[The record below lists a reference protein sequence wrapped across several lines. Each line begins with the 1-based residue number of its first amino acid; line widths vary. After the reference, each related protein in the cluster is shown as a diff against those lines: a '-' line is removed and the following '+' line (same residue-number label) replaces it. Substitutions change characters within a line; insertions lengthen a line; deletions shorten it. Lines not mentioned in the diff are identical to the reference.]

1 MFYSPMITKPA
12 GQSSIKS
19 VTRSDTRPATKTV
32 DAVPEFYHYE
42 DTGCEVSRS
51 WLKCPLSRCKYDD
64 PVWFQR
70 HRRMAQDLRVWQAIQ
85 REDLTADQA
94 ADRFSVTVR
103 TIFRIMR
110 RCRDA
115 GEELEEEE
123 LEVFAAA

>member
-1 MFYSPMITKPA
+1 MFYSPMPTKSGTKPA
-12 GQSSIKS
+12 TKSPSRSI
-19 VTRSDTRPATKTV
+19 

-51 WLKCPLSRCKYDD
+51 CLNCPLSRCKYDD

-70 HRRMAQDLRVWQAIQ
+70 HRRMARDLKVWQAIQ
-85 REDLTADQA
+85 RDDLTADQA

-115 GEELEEEE
+115 GEELQEEE
-123 LEVFAAA
+123 LEAFAAA